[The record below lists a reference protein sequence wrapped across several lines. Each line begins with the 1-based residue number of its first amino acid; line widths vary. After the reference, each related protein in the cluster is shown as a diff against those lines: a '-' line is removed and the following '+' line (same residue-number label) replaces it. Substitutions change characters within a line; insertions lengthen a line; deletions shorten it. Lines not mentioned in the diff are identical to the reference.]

1 MKAADQHAK
10 AEALGQGD
18 MFGVLVEEDKVEHAF
33 ADVPHWPDKI
43 WLEGERDT
51 LGLYLTGHP
60 INQYARE
67 LRHYTSGRL
76 NEVQPGGRDRLSTV
90 AGLVIAA
97 RVMTTKRGNRMGIL
111 TLDDKSGR
119 LDVTLFS
126 DALERYE
133 SLLEK
138 DKILVISGQVSF
150 DDFSGGLKMSARE
163 VLDISDARER
173 FARGLALYI
182 DKSRIEQG
190 FFTQLLDILT
200 PVRAGV
206 CPVRVTYHRPGARA
220 ELTLGTEWRVTP
232 TDDMLDSLKGLLGA
246 DRVELIFD

>member
-1 MKAADQHAK
+1 MEKLILSGAMDRLGPHRASLMATLEEAMKAADQHAR

-18 MFGVLVEEDKVEHAF
+18 MFGVLVEEENIEHAF
-33 ADVPHWPDKI
+33 ADVAPWPDQV

-60 INQYARE
+60 INQYGKE

-76 NEVQPGGRDRLSTV
+76 NEVQPTGRDRTTTV

-173 FARGLALYI
+173 FARGVQLNI
-182 DKSRIEQG
+182 DKSQIDQG

-206 CPVRVTYHRPGARA
+206 
-220 ELTLGTEWRVTP
+220 
-232 TDDMLDSLKGLLGA
+232 
-246 DRVELIFD
+246 